1 MEDITLA
8 DDPRTTSELVTSLRK
23 HFQEVSKFENV
34 AGILA
39 SREEKLKR
47 EIEKMRREKDS
58 LEEIIR
64 ILEFE
69 RLEKIRLEDELRTTN
84 QEWLELKQL
93 VSELERE
100 NAGYDMK
107 FKETQ
112 VRINRILQHV
122 VGGVERFGRRETEL
136 VGWETEGS
144 VDSSVVEGEVVDE
157 EASGIRIGSE
167 GNAIY
172 ESDRGG
178 CKVDRLEA
186 ESQGTTTP
194 TSGKVVVE
202 ILDNDDKPTL
212 PNVAPK
218 EETSHA
224 HSKPG
229 SSGKDETCVL
239 KRKWS
244 SDSGANYNA
253 CSDEKKITRHQDS
266 IGGGETTSEQGKL
279 GSAPVLSQT
288 KESMDLACQLA
299 AHTISSS
306 NSDK

>member
-23 HFQEVSKFENV
+23 HFQDVSKFENV

-69 RLEKIRLEDELRTTN
+69 RLEKIRLEDELRRTN
-84 QEWLELKQL
+84 QEWLELKQM

-107 FKETQ
+107 FKETE

-167 GNAIY
+167 GNASD

-186 ESQGTTTP
+186 ESQG
-194 TSGKVVVE
+194 E
-202 ILDNDDKPTL
+202 D
-212 PNVAPK
+212 
-218 EETSHA
+218 
-224 HSKPG
+224 
-229 SSGKDETCVL
+229 
-239 KRKWS
+239 
-244 SDSGANYNA
+244 
-253 CSDEKKITRHQDS
+253 
-266 IGGGETTSEQGKL
+266 
-279 GSAPVLSQT
+279 
-288 KESMDLACQLA
+288 
-299 AHTISSS
+299 
-306 NSDK
+306 

>member
-1 MEDITLA
+1 WESINFTICPVSSHPGLPTLLISSPWGLGFHRPEAQFEAPKRACKMDDITLA

-23 HFQEVSKFENV
+23 HFQVSKFENV

-58 LEEIIR
+58 LEEMIR

-69 RLEKIRLEDELRTTN
+69 RLEKICLEDELRRSN

-100 NAGYDMK
+100 NVGYGMK
-107 FKETQ
+107 FKEME
-112 VRINRILQHV
+112 VRVNRILQHV
-122 VGGVERFGRRETEL
+122 DGGVESLGIRETEI

-144 VDSSVVEGEVVDE
+144 VDSSVVEGEEVDE
-157 EASGIRIGSE
+157 AAGIQIGWE
-167 GNAIY
+167 GNASVKVG
-172 ESDRGG
+172 ESDRGV

-194 TSGKVVVE
+194 TSGEVVVE
-202 ILDNDDKPTL
+202 ILYNDDKPTP

-218 EETSHA
+218 EETSQA

-229 SSGKDETCVL
+229 SSGKDGTCVL

-244 SDSGANYNA
+244 YDS
-253 CSDEKKITRHQDS
+253 
-266 IGGGETTSEQGKL
+266 
-279 GSAPVLSQT
+279 
-288 KESMDLACQLA
+288 
-299 AHTISSS
+299 ISSS
-306 NSDK
+306 NSDN